1 MILNHVA
8 VCRPTR
14 DLLLYTNKDNY
25 FDLLSWITHFVKTYG
40 SHEYGVH
47 VKTYEQDK
55 CKL

>member
-14 DLLLYTNKDNY
+14 DLLLYTKDNY